1 MMEERTMKKY
11 IFSAAMLFAAVS
23 AGAQVPYLEAV
34 NIDGP
39 QVTKTAD
46 RKANVKME
54 IGLDNLKM
62 NRQHSLRV
70 VPVIVAADGSMEQE
84 LPPFVINGKTRDRV
98 QLRARVLN
106 GEEFNEDA
114 LLVVRRDNG
123 SEQTVS
129 YEASVPFKRW
139 MIDGS
144 VELRAY
150 VTGCAQCEEGSE
162 TAYGGTIFPAMNPV
176 YVAPFI
182 EPKEE
187 EVKRRSETRVARL
200 EFRRNSD
207 RIEAA
212 YKQNRAEL
220 AKVKESFQV
229 VRDNHDLTITGIYV
243 TGYASPEGTMKYN
256 MDLSK
261 RRAQAFT
268 DYVRRDLDGID
279 RSLYHVAWKGE
290 DWDALRKEVERRTD
304 LEQQQEILQLID
316 GCGDDKD
323 ACEVELKK
331 LVPAAIYSKLVNE
344 VYAPVRRN
352 EYRIE
357 YNVRHFTIE
366 EGRKMITESPQLMS
380 VSEIHKVADSYGKG
394 TSQYID
400 CLLTGAKTYPQD
412 VTAVNNAALALLE
425 AQRAGEAVSLLEK
438 APQDGALLNMLGTAY
453 VKNGQPE
460 KAVEAFGR
468 ASQAGYAPAAE
479 NLKALQAYLDL
490 MAE

>member
-23 AGAQVPYLEAV
+23 AGAQMSYLEAV

-98 QLRARVLN
+98 QQRARALN
-106 GEEFNEDA
+106 GENFDEDA

-123 SEQTVS
+123 SEQLIS
-129 YEASVPFKRW
+129 YETSVPFKRW

-150 VTGCAQCEEGSE
+150 VTGCALCDEGRE
-162 TAYGGTIFPAMNPV
+162 TAYGGTIFPAVNPV
-176 YVAPFI
+176 YVTPFI

-187 EVKRRSETRVARL
+187 VVKRRSETRVARL
-200 EFRRNSD
+200 EFRQNSD
-207 RIEAA
+207 RIDPA

-229 VRDNHDLTITGIYV
+229 VRDNPDLTITGIYV
-243 TGYASPEGTMKYN
+243 TGYASPEGSMTYN

-290 DWDALRKEVERRTD
+290 DWEGLRKEVERHPG
-304 LEQQQEILQLID
+304 LEQ
-316 GCGDDKD
+316 
-323 ACEVELKK
+323 
-331 LVPAAIYSKLVNE
+331 
-344 VYAPVRRN
+344 
-352 EYRIE
+352 
-357 YNVRHFTIE
+357 
-366 EGRKMITESPQLMS
+366 
-380 VSEIHKVADSYGKG
+380 
-394 TSQYID
+394 
-400 CLLTGAKTYPQD
+400 
-412 VTAVNNAALALLE
+412 
-425 AQRAGEAVSLLEK
+425 
-438 APQDGALLNMLGTAY
+438 
-453 VKNGQPE
+453 
-460 KAVEAFGR
+460 
-468 ASQAGYAPAAE
+468 
-479 NLKALQAYLDL
+479 
-490 MAE
+490 

>member
-1 MMEERTMKKY
+1 MKKY

-98 QLRARVLN
+98 QQRARVLY

-200 EFRRNSD
+200 EFRQNSD
-207 RIEAA
+207 RIDAA

-243 TGYASPEGTMKYN
+243 TGYASP
-256 MDLSK
+256 
-261 RRAQAFT
+261 R
-268 DYVRRDLDGID
+268 VR
-279 RSLYHVAWKGE
+279 
-290 DWDALRKEVERRTD
+290 
-304 LEQQQEILQLID
+304 
-316 GCGDDKD
+316 
-323 ACEVELKK
+323 
-331 LVPAAIYSKLVNE
+331 
-344 VYAPVRRN
+344 
-352 EYRIE
+352 
-357 YNVRHFTIE
+357 
-366 EGRKMITESPQLMS
+366 
-380 VSEIHKVADSYGKG
+380 
-394 TSQYID
+394 
-400 CLLTGAKTYPQD
+400 
-412 VTAVNNAALALLE
+412 
-425 AQRAGEAVSLLEK
+425 
-438 APQDGALLNMLGTAY
+438 
-453 VKNGQPE
+453 
-460 KAVEAFGR
+460 
-468 ASQAGYAPAAE
+468 
-479 NLKALQAYLDL
+479 
-490 MAE
+490 